1 MFDDD
6 VTERVLQEAAKILCK
21 LFWKKLIIVLTICNK
36 KSVDVSNLAYDIIYK
51 SKNNFY
57 LYIFI
62 VINLK
67 LFLNK
72 YGLKYYD
79 YCYEK
84 YGDILKSIATN
95 LTDFI
100 NNMDDIRRHIHK
112 IEKIPDEFPPSIHAV
127 DDKKAL
133 SMYYQSSL
141 ENKHLDFFMM
151 GFIKRAAL
159 VLFGIRSRVSLKQ
172 EHVRSDDYSVIE
184 IKSITSLIKK
194 RSISKLKTM
203 SSKCRDLILEP
214 DLMDRIFPFHF
225 IMNDKLEITQLG
237 DSLNRLLE
245 QYIPKHG
252 HHVKTYFKLNEPVI
266 DFSVSAIKKNLNT
279 SFIFSLRQEFVDHHQ
294 VTEDGSPTSLV
305 LKGQISFL
313 ESSQSLWFI
322 GSLKVDYLQNFNG
335 QSNLYLSD
343 IPLHDVTREVLLVGE
358 QKHSVETLKKQLQIM
373 TNRLKETSKELALG
387 RINTESIL
395 DEMFPKDVADRLVRN
410 LPVPTVTT
418 ESVTILFTDIVGFT
432 AICEHCDPE
441 EVTEMLNKLYIAFD
455 YLCEKYQN
463 YKVSVS
469 ILYHK
474 NKFSS
479 KVIILIIFYIPHTH
493 LQILHY
499 RSIDPFGC

>member
-1 MFDDD
+1 
-6 VTERVLQEAAKILCK
+6 
-21 LFWKKLIIVLTICNK
+21 
-36 KSVDVSNLAYDIIYK
+36 
-51 SKNNFY
+51 
-57 LYIFI
+57 
-62 VINLK
+62 
-67 LFLNK
+67 
-72 YGLKYYD
+72 
-79 YCYEK
+79 
-84 YGDILKSIATN
+84 
-95 LTDFI
+95 
-100 NNMDDIRRHIHK
+100 MDDIRRHIHK
-112 IEKIPDEFPPSIHAV
+112 IEKLPDGFPPSIHATN
-127 DDKKAL
+127 DKKGL
-133 SMYYQSSL
+133 SMYYQLGL
-141 ENKHLDFFMM
+141 ENEHLEYFMM

-172 EHVRSDDYSVIE
+172 ERSRADDYTIIE

-194 RSISKLKTM
+194 PSLSKLKQM
-203 SSKCRDLILEP
+203 SNKCRDLILEP

-225 IMNDKLEITQLG
+225 IMNDQLEITQLG

-252 HHVKTYFKLNEPVI
+252 HHVKTYFKLNEPAI
-266 DFSVSAIKKNLNT
+266 EFSVPAIRNNLN
-279 SFIFSLRQEFVDHHQ
+279 SSIIVSLRTEFI
-294 VTEDGSPTSLV
+294 EDGEDASSGLV

-313 ESSQSLWFI
+313 ESSRSLWFI
-322 GSLKVDYLQNFNG
+322 GSPKVDYLQHFNG

-358 QKHSVETLKKQLQIM
+358 QKHTVETLKTQLQIM

-410 LPVPTVTT
+410 QPVPTVTT

-463 YKVSVS
+463 YKVNIYFPTLSD
-469 ILYHK
+469 K
-474 NKFSS
+474 NQNIK
-479 KVIILIIFYIPHTH
+479 T
-493 LQILHY
+493 
-499 RSIDPFGC
+499 